1 MSTNQPAP
9 GAEKVT
15 EMTTMQLQTLKNTAS
30 AEDVAACI
38 REHGYAIIE
47 EMVPPAAMDRVAEEL
62 APYVDASPFG
72 ESEETGRLTR
82 RTGSLVARSPT
93 ARELIMN
100 PTVLGAV
107 RSLLSHASKIQLSL
121 TEVISLWPGSPAQF
135 IHQDELA
142 FDSFPFPPDYEVQ
155 VSTLWAM
162 TEYTEEMGAT
172 RIVPGSHKLGA
183 GAKLTVAD
191 SIPAEMKRGSVM
203 VYSGKVY
210 HGSGENK
217 SNRVRQAVNVD
228 YIVGWLRQE
237 ENQYLS
243 CPKEIAST
251 LPEDLLRLMGY
262 DCCYALGHMGD
273 RFDPLGAV
281 LEKYRNVRAIPG

>member
-1 MSTNQPAP
+1 MP
-9 GAEKVT
+9 
-15 EMTTMQLQTLKNTAS
+15 LQKLKNTAS
-30 AEDVAACI
+30 SEDVAACI

-47 EMVPPAAMDRVAEEL
+47 ELAPAATMDRVADEL
-62 APYVDASPFG
+62 SPYIESSPFG
-72 ESEETGRLTR
+72 ESAETGRLTR
-82 RTGSLVARSPT
+82 RTGSLIARSPT

-107 RSLLSHASKIQLSL
+107 KGLLAHASKIQLSL

-142 FDSFPFPPDYEVQ
+142 FDSFPFGPDYEVQ
-155 VSTLWAM
+155 VSSLWAL
-162 TEYTEEMGAT
+162 TDYTEEMGAT
-172 RIVPGSHKLGA
+172 RIVPGSHKRGPGA
-183 GAKLTVAD
+183 EFTIAD
-191 SIPAEMKRGSVM
+191 TLPAVMKRGSVM

-217 SNRVRQAVNVD
+217 SNQVRQAVNID

-243 CPKEIAST
+243 CPPEIART

-262 DCCYALGHMGD
+262 DCCYALGHTGD
-273 RFDPLGAV
+273 RRDPLGAI
-281 LEKYRNVRAIPG
+281 LEKYRNARANPG